1 MKGNLKLNIVS
12 YTKELLTYMLDD
24 VAEGS
29 KRIEVD
35 MVYRDSRYGQPISY
49 KEICN
54 NFKVGN
60 VSELIS
66 NYLTSS
72 TRN

>member
-1 MKGNLKLNIVS
+1 
-12 YTKELLTYMLDD
+12 MLDD